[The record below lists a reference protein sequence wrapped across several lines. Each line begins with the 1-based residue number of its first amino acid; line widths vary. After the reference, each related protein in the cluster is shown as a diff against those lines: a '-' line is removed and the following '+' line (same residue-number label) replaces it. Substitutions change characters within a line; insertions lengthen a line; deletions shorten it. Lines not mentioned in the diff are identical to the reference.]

1 MRLTICVS
9 GSGPLLADIYRDIFS
24 DFVDLV
30 ANFVSDGAGVLS
42 RFVNLTAPENR
53 KLLAFIYLEKKTGK
67 SGKKYRL
74 REKKTEN
81 INLGPRTLP

>member
-1 MRLTICVS
+1 MIMRLTICVS

-53 KLLAFIYLEKKTGK
+53 KLLAFTHIVIFGKTIREIGKFRTNVFEKKG
-67 SGKKYRL
+67 L
-74 REKKTEN
+74 
-81 INLGPRTLP
+81 